1 MTIAA
6 RKLRQKE
13 EMKELILKEAMKLF
27 LAEGF
32 GNVSLRRI
40 AEKIEYSPATI
51 YLYFKD
57 KDEILCALHEQGFN
71 ELYRRQLA
79 IPKTKDPL
87 ERIRKH
93 GEVYVKF
100 GLEQE
105 EYYNLMFIMRSPVRK
120 FQDNGEQ
127 WNAGLRSY
135 DYFRN
140 DVKAAIDAGV
150 LRAAD
155 PEIATF
161 SLWSHAHGIV
171 ALMLRKRCPM
181 IDQSEFPAVAKRAL
195 AFVIDNMRSTN

>member
-1 MTIAA
+1 
-6 RKLRQKE
+6 
-13 EMKELILKEAMKLF
+13 
-27 LAEGF
+27 
-32 GNVSLRRI
+32 
-40 AEKIEYSPATI
+40 
-51 YLYFKD
+51 
-57 KDEILCALHEQGFN
+57 
-71 ELYRRQLA
+71 
-79 IPKTKDPL
+79 
-87 ERIRKH
+87 
-93 GEVYVKF
+93 
-100 GLEQE
+100 
-105 EYYNLMFIMRSPVRK
+105 MFIMRSPVRK